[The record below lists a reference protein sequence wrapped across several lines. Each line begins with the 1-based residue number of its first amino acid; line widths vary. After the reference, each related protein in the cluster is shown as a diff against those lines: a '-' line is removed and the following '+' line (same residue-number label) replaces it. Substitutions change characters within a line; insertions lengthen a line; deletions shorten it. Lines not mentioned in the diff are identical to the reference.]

1 MQKELPWE
9 LLFVTE
15 DNFEINS
22 ILLYLFSY
30 DLLRADLCDCGRYY
44 LTKPEPYKMNEEVE
58 LIIEETRDRMQKAL
72 DHLEH
77 ELAHL
82 RAGRATPVLLDGIMV
97 DYYGVNSPLAQVSN
111 INTPD
116 ARTILIQPWEKNMLG
131 TIEKAIM
138 AANIGLTPMNNGE
151 VIRISVPPLTE
162 ERRHQLVKQVRNEG
176 ENAKISLRLA
186 RKWAN
191 DELKRML
198 KEGLPEDI
206 EIDATENVQEMT
218 RDFVAK
224 VDKVMAQKE
233 KDVMT
238 V

>member
-1 MQKELPWE
+1 
-9 LLFVTE
+9 
-15 DNFEINS
+15 
-22 ILLYLFSY
+22 
-30 DLLRADLCDCGRYY
+30 
-44 LTKPEPYKMNEEVE
+44 MNEEVD
-58 LIIEETRDRMQKAL
+58 LVIEETRDRMQKAL
-72 DHLEH
+72 EHLEY
-77 ELAHL
+77 ELSRL
-82 RAGRATPVLLDGIMV
+82 RAGRATPVLLDGITV
-97 DYYGVNSPLAQVSN
+97 DYYGVNSPLSQVSN

-116 ARTILIQPWEKNMLG
+116 PKTILIQPWEKSMLG

-151 VIRISVPPLTE
+151 VIRIGIPPLTE

-176 ENAKISLRLA
+176 ETAKISIRNA

-191 DELKRML
+191 DELKKML

-206 EIDATENVQEMT
+206 EENASESVQEMT
-218 RDFVAK
+218 HEFSAK
-224 VDKVMAQKE
+224 VDKVMALKE